1 MKKIKKV
8 ILIRSNQIQGDSRVE
23 KYIKFFEQK
32 EIPYEIIAWD
42 RNATG
47 IELNNVYF
55 YRRKVGY
62 LVGGLKAAF
71 NRLFWFKHVISELR
85 KYKKENLFIHACDLD
100 TAYPVALYKKFFNKK
115 AYILFDVFDWMSD
128 DMAGTGLMRKA
139 IVAMESTSLKYSNKV
154 VICEEERKAQIPH
167 WEKYDLAVLP
177 NIPMAEIANNN
188 EEVLDE
194 KFPDDKLVFSYV
206 GYLGHA
212 RFLDELL
219 TLAEDGYINLLV
231 AGYGDKLLE
240 ERCTRLNE
248 QKDNVKY
255 FGRVPYAKGLSIMG
269 KSDLIYAMYCN
280 VVRNHYYAAP
290 NKFYEPM
297 MLGKPLLTTK
307 GIIIGDKVEKMG
319 FGYTVEED
327 YNKLVALVK
336 GLSKEDLVQKGQIAK
351 DLWKS
356 QYSTY
361 TSNFLNNIYLPLL
374 ES

>member
-1 MKKIKKV
+1 MGLFDKLFSDSDLGNIKK
-8 ILIRSNQIQGDSRVE
+8 QINDLE
-23 KYIKFFEQK
+23 KTLKD
-32 EIPYEIIAWD
+32 A
-42 RNATG
+42 G
-47 IELNNVYF
+47 IELNNVHY

-62 LVGGLKAAF
+62 LVGGVKAAF
-71 NRLFWFKHVISELR
+71 NRLFWFRHVISELR
-85 KYKKENLFIHACDLD
+85 KFPKENLFIHACDLD

-115 AYILFDVFDWMSD
+115 AYMLFDVFDWMSD

-139 IVAMESTSLKYSNKV
+139 IVAMEATSLKYSNKV

-167 WEKYDLAVLP
+167 WEKYDLSVLP
-177 NIPMAEIANNN
+177 NIPMPEITNYNDV
-188 EEVLDE
+188 ELEDV
-194 KFPDDKLVFSYV
+194 KFPEEKLVFSYV

-219 TLAEDGYINLLV
+219 TLAEEGHINLLV
-231 AGYGDKLLE
+231 AGYGDQLLE
-240 ERCTRLNE
+240 NRCQRLNN

-255 FGRVPYAKGLSIMG
+255 YGRVPYAKGLSIMS

-327 YNKLVALVK
+327 YSKMVALVK
-336 GLSKEDLVQKGQIAK
+336 GMTKEELAKKGRIAK
-351 DLWKS
+351 DLWDSK
-356 QYSTY
+356 YSTY
-361 TSNFLNNIYLPLL
+361 TSDFLNNTYLSLL
-374 ES
+374 KS